1 MKILTEYKNKKDT
14 KVMAADMIQNW
25 MTIKNFE
32 PGEAVGIYLKQLKP
46 STINLIHDL
55 LYFKHPVTL
64 KYNDKQYKLY
74 CIEDWSHTY
83 QDPEDQLRK
92 KTDRHPILQDY
103 LAQQKEERFYKE
115 KRKRTQTMNLLYLDC
130 PELKDT
136 TEEEMD
142 LIIHNYAPLFQMR
155 VDYDD
160 PIEKIQAYIQLK
172 FYIDNEF
179 KPDIIPADEE
189 MIITFGNEL
198 YFEDLIYKRMSE
210 EEILRLS
217 CIGTRVIK

>member
-25 MTIKNFE
+25 MTIKNFT

-83 QDPEDQLRK
+83 QDPEDQLKK
-92 KTDRHPILQDY
+92 KTDRHPILEDY

-142 LIIHNYAPLFQMR
+142 LIIHNYAPLFQMS
-155 VDYDD
+155 VDYED
-160 PIEKIQAYIQLK
+160 PIEKMQAYIQLK

-179 KPDIIPADEE
+179 QPDVIPADEE
-189 MIITFGNEL
+189 MLITFGNEL
-198 YFEDLIYKRMSE
+198 YFEDLIYKRRSE
-210 EEILRLS
+210 EEVLRLS

>member
-1 MKILTEYKNKKDT
+1 
-14 KVMAADMIQNW
+14 MAADMIQNW

-142 LIIHNYAPLFQMR
+142 LIIHNYAPLFQMS
-155 VDYDD
+155 VDYED
-160 PIEKIQAYIQLK
+160 PIEKMQAYIQLK

-179 KPDIIPADEE
+179 QPDVIPADEE
-189 MIITFGNEL
+189 MLITFGNEL
-198 YFEDLIYKRMSE
+198 YFEDLIYKRRSE
-210 EEILRLS
+210 EEVLRLS